1 MSFIL
6 ALFVIF
12 MSVYILSFRDLDIL
26 RLNYTLSRSI
36 GEELVDNDPFL
47 ANESILYRLKT
58 PENQRLSNVMRG
70 LSRTIRAFL
79 ENFYIACCYL
89 RPDRDRG
96 LIKRKFK
103 IS

>member
-36 GEELVDNDPFL
+36 G
-47 ANESILYRLKT
+47 
-58 PENQRLSNVMRG
+58 
-70 LSRTIRAFL
+70 
-79 ENFYIACCYL
+79 
-89 RPDRDRG
+89 
-96 LIKRKFK
+96 
-103 IS
+103 